1 MPFRLKLVVSVLFV
15 ALIAI
20 LLSLFLITC
29 QDTDSSFEKQYHS
42 LVDPYH
48 FSLFGWEIRTLYN
61 QAKQSVVKV
70 QPDSS
75 YNSETVLQ
83 YFSLIDQLHNLK
95 TNIQFKNKND
105 DVNDTEKRLAKLEDQ
120 IATLKPIVE
129 QIIEK
134 QLSLTLAEQ
143 GIFNP
148 ISNNWLK
155 AILPPVNFVLEDP
168 PYILV
173 ISPKNKIERMRE
185 TILIQDLS
193 SAQIEELESSLEKLN
208 VSALV
213 ESLGGLGATYPSF
226 VEANSLRF
234 TINTATEEWLHQ
246 YLAFKPLGF
255 RYILNLL
262 GLNLDADIPTINET
276 LASLIS
282 KELGEL
288 VYTKYYPQEQ
298 TNVNTGS
305 SDQATLSFDFN
316 KEMREIRLTVDNYLA
331 LGEIAQAEQFMKDK
345 RLFLES
351 KGYYIRKLNQAYF
364 AFYGSYADSP
374 TSINPI
380 GEKLR
385 LLRKNS
391 SSIKDFLEIASD
403 FSSKQDLDQAV
414 DLCK

>member
-20 LLSLFLITC
+20 LLSLFLITY

-95 TNIQFKNKND
+95 TNIQLKNKND

-185 TILIQDLS
+185 TVLIQDLS
-193 SAQIEELESSLEKLN
+193 SAQKEELESSLEKLN

-298 TNVNTGS
+298 TKVNTGS

-391 SSIKDFLEIASD
+391 SSIKDFLDIASD

-414 DLCK
+414 DLYK